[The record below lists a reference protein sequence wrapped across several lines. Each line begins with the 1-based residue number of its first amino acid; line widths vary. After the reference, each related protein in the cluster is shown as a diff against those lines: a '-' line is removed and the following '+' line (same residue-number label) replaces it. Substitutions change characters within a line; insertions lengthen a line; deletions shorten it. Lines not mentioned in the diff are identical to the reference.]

1 MPQEI
6 KKVNGRYVVVGSQT
20 SSDRAPA
27 PTAPRPS
34 GRGGGSGRSTG
45 RGGGRPRQR
54 SWWEQL
60 QNNLAYE
67 LLNRPSNAPAVQAV
81 RSVIRPIVAANQAID
96 RHNPAMRLLTIN
108 GRAAALLGQQS
119 LLGGVGALDNAMRLG
134 YSAVQRISGRPS
146 ADPSSG
152 QFGSDLD
159 RRVDQ
164 AYQALGATPPSQMTP
179 DQRQFDQARRSVVGN
194 LLAAPL
200 TPEFGALKAAT
211 WAGRIFR
218 GSAALAA
225 DEAISTIFDDK
236 TGGNAV
242 NMVNGITGARLP
254 GAVDVGKDDMVTA
267 AAKSLLPDS
276 LFNAAVGLGLGALGM
291 TGAAAFTH
299 IRRNTRAQRA
309 IDQEEIERAMQEA
322 VGLLEK
328 DEAGSYNLAPDARP
342 GAAAAAPAP
351 AQTPAQAFAEAN
363 AAMEARLG
371 GQQPDP
377 AAPSAVTPAPTA
389 REIPTSEMEP
399 GGAVRNPDQPLP
411 EADPGQDPWHYDP
424 DLPETTAVGKALK
437 ELSDSEL
444 RVVQQGAGMPVVD
457 RVNQVLEARGQIQS
471 PPSTDAGLVFAPTG
485 NLAEDYLANVSGKL
499 RAREDWELR
508 PLFDPQVN
516 PDLWQRAQAL
526 TGVDD
531 PSQLSKVDMI
541 ELLGPGAEQ
550 TPIVNRMMGA
560 QMLPTADVKAA
571 PAVFQYKGGVNEQ
584 GEQIGNSLAGVERWD
599 PEAENLIQVWRDGAG
614 EIGPAGQ
621 VYVVNGHNRLAAA
634 QRLGIP
640 SMRVEYLDAPT
651 AAEARLQGAIA
662 NVSDGKGTVF
672 DAAKLAREY
681 GITDAAQLK
690 KLGKPGA
697 SGFWKDGMALG
708 RLPEDIFTAAVNEQI
723 PLRRAVIIGESG
735 VDEETMRSAYRYLVQ
750 QGPDNVKEGT
760 LREMLAMA
768 GRSPSASSTDQPD
781 LLTGTEWGQS
791 FNEGLLA
798 KANLASSVR
807 QLLSREKKL
816 FATVGRQS
824 GQIERVGQVDAAA
837 ARGISGDASRAL
849 TIFDQLKYEDG
860 PVSQLLNEGT
870 QRVLAGESP
879 DAVAKG
885 IKNRLAAAIQEAM
898 GKEVAPATDV
908 VQEDM
913 FAAGARATEAPA
925 EQGPLPDMTP
935 EERTAAETDLLFEAA
950 RNGEVKPPTAPIPQL
965 PAPAQVRLED
975 VDLTQPVTP
984 GSPAAQALA
993 DETRLAVEHARM
1005 DAQMGW
1011 LQEQAARDAAGYEN
1025 LTFDQKRD
1033 LGAFDAINPEVLPPE
1048 RGPSL
1053 ADAFAEQAR
1062 QLAESDARM
1071 YRNVGER
1078 LSNIRRGLDELD
1090 AAITADAPIGEI
1102 PAAAMPP
1109 ANTLAGK
1116 TARKELADLEER
1128 IRFSRDERLPSAR
1141 ARGMTE
1147 LVQQLEAAIP
1157 KWEKQLADL
1166 RAQYGI
1172 KPAPLAPA
1180 PVRPEPLRLT
1190 TPAQQPDFLLPRDLN
1205 KSTPR
1210 YGRATINFQSD
1221 LDRAAYVL
1229 ANDAVKPSKAADK
1242 FRQVVREAGLNLD
1255 DVIAHG
1261 KRVKAALKQAAG
1273 GGAAPQGAMQIDLPA
1288 QPWRGGRGGVQRVAQ
1303 RSVSETE
1310 GRIAEIEGRLAEL
1323 RQAFDAENAAT
1334 RAEVTRRMPELLD
1347 AWRKVVGDDVRIRVL
1362 DTYKVG
1368 EVDAAWGGGEGDIAG
1383 MYQWWKDTIH
1393 LYRQV
1398 GEIEGKGIEEPFDKL
1413 LESGFHEAFHR
1424 IAHMALSDK
1433 DMAVLNTKLAR
1444 FRVQGA
1450 TGDYG
1455 AKRTGIAYD
1464 EMLTEAAARVLAA
1477 RSKGEDPVKY
1487 ILKNYSGVTDED
1499 LAMPGGKAIYK
1510 AAEAIAGAVNKVL
1523 DLVER
1528 TVNLFQ
1534 GRGFESISGVFERA
1548 ARGEMTGTIEAFR
1561 PSRVTAAP
1569 TTMEG
1574 MFRQAKI
1581 KHWENQN
1588 IGGYPLAGGNKDI
1601 KQGLFDEGI
1610 RPTKAG
1616 IQRLDAQI
1624 AANNKA
1630 MDDIRLKAQ
1639 QEGC

>member
-6 KKVNGRYVVVGSQT
+6 KKINGRYVVVGSQT

-27 PTAPRPS
+27 PTVPRPS
-34 GRGGGSGRSTG
+34 GRGSGSGRSTG
-45 RGGGRPRQR
+45 RGGGSGRARPGGGRPRRR

-60 QNNLAYE
+60 QNDIAYE
-67 LLNRPSNAPAVQAV
+67 LLNRPSSVPAVQAV
-81 RSVIRPIVAANQAID
+81 RSIVRPVLAVNQTIN
-96 RHNPAMRLLTIN
+96 RYNPATQLLNTHS
-108 GRAAALLGQQS
+108 RAATTLGQQALLGV
-119 LLGGVGALDNAMRLG
+119 VGAGDNAVRMG
-134 YSAVQRISGRPS
+134 YSAIQRVSGRPS
-146 ADPSSG
+146 ADPTSG

-159 RRVDQ
+159 RAVDH
-164 AYQALGATPPSQMTP
+164 AYQFLGATPPSQMSQ
-179 DQRQFDQARRSVVGN
+179 DERQFDSIRRSVALN
-194 LLAAPL
+194 ALLVPVS
-200 TPEFGALKAAT
+200 PGFGALRATT
-211 WAGRIFR
+211 WAGGLFR
-218 GSAALAA
+218 GSASFAVNEAL
-225 DEAISTIFDDK
+225 STLLDDN
-236 TGGNAV
+236 TGGNVINAI
-242 NMVNGITGARLP
+242 NGLTGARLP
-254 GAVDVGKDDMVTA
+254 GAVAVGKDDMVDSA
-267 AAKSLLPDS
+267 LKSLAPNGMTS
-276 LFNAAVGLGLGALGM
+276 LAVGGAFAGAGALGSL
-291 TGAAAFTH
+291 GSSAFSH

-328 DEAGSYNLAPDARP
+328 DEAGSYNLTPAARP
-342 GAAAAAPAP
+342 GAAAPAPAPAAAPAP
-351 AQTPAQAFAEAN
+351 EQTPAQAFAEAN

-371 GQQPDP
+371 GQQPAAAASPPDP

-399 GGAVRNPDQPLP
+399 GGTVRNPDQPLP

-457 RVNQVLEARGQIQS
+457 RVNQVLEARGQIQP

-516 PDLWQRAQAL
+516 PGLWQRAQAL

-640 SMRVEYLDAPT
+640 SLRVEYLDAPT

-975 VDLTQPVTP
+975 VDLTQPITP

-1033 LGAFDAINPEVLPPE
+1033 LGAFDVINPEVLPPE

-1062 QLAESDARM
+1062 QLAESDARL
-1071 YRNVGER
+1071 YRNAGER
-1078 LSNIRRGLDELD
+1078 ISNIRRGLDELD

-1102 PAAAMPP
+1102 PAATMPP

-1141 ARGMTE
+1141 AHGRTD

-1166 RAQYGI
+1166 QAQYGI

-1288 QPWRGGRGGVQRVAQ
+1288 QPWRGGGQIDEMALDGWDPADTMPFDAKANRLERQIEALKIIRQVAGPDVQVRFEDEYLKKIKGAEWGGDGKATTLQGGFYRLSEDLIMLRGVIQGSDRKLRESAFHESFHRLQYLALGEKEAKILDSDWARIKVAVGSNHITGSPSTGRPIAYSESQAVAFQHYAEARREGKDPVVAMLGGYEPSTPTIQKAIIRVVAAFDRVAD
-1303 RSVSETE
+1303 
-1310 GRIAEIEGRLAEL
+1310 IIEKLFNRFANGTL
-1323 RQAFDAENAAT
+1323 DST
-1334 RAEVTRRMPELLD
+1334 R
-1347 AWRKVVGDDVRIRVL
+1347 
-1362 DTYKVG
+1362 
-1368 EVDAAWGGGEGDIAG
+1368 
-1383 MYQWWKDTIH
+1383 
-1393 LYRQV
+1393 
-1398 GEIEGKGIEEPFDKL
+1398 GI
-1413 LESGFHEAFHR
+1413 
-1424 IAHMALSDK
+1424 
-1433 DMAVLNTKLAR
+1433 
-1444 FRVQGA
+1444 
-1450 TGDYG
+1450 
-1455 AKRTGIAYD
+1455 
-1464 EMLTEAAARVLAA
+1464 
-1477 RSKGEDPVKY
+1477 
-1487 ILKNYSGVTDED
+1487 
-1499 LAMPGGKAIYK
+1499 
-1510 AAEAIAGAVNKVL
+1510 
-1523 DLVER
+1523 
-1528 TVNLFQ
+1528 
-1534 GRGFESISGVFERA
+1534 FERA
-1548 ARGEMTGTIEAFR
+1548 RRGDLINQSEYAFEQPGSGLDMMVSSGGWR
-1561 PSRVTAAP
+1561 QRSWDQQPIAP
-1569 TTMEG
+1569 
-1574 MFRQAKI
+1574 
-1581 KHWENQN
+1581 
-1588 IGGYPLAGGNKDI
+1588 L
-1601 KQGLFDEGI
+1601 
-1610 RPTKAG
+1610 TKAG
-1616 IQRLDAQI
+1616 IQRLDTQI